1 MAFPSSEVKKLIQ
14 DIKQDTLLS
23 PQKIAD
29 RIGVTK
35 SAIYNILNERYETVR
50 SHLVESL
57 CVEFNYSYK
66 VEDDLPHFY
75 KSGTEAETE
84 KLEHEIEEY
93 QNYDQILDKYNI
105 RNPAQLEKLLKIVMR
120 VFDLDELN
128 SEIIDNLYTFSS
140 GFLAAKWYRDN
151 S

>member
-14 DIKQDTLLS
+14 DIKQETLLS

-57 CVEFNYSYK
+57 CVEFDYSYR
-66 VEDDLPHFY
+66 VEDGVPHFY
-75 KSGTEAETE
+75 KAGGEEETE
-84 KLEHEIEEY
+84 ELEWDIEEY
-93 QNYDQILDKYNI
+93 QNFDQILDEYNI
-105 RNPAQLEKLLKIVMR
+105 TSPEQLEKVLKTVMR

-128 SEIIDNLYTFSS
+128 AEKIENLYTFSS
-140 GFLAAKWYRDN
+140 GFLAAKWYRNN

>member
-1 MAFPSSEVKKLIQ
+1 MAFPSSEIKKLIQ
-14 DIKQDTLLS
+14 NIKDETLLS

-57 CVEFNYSYK
+57 CVEFDYSYK
-66 VEDDLPHFY
+66 VEDGIPHFY
-75 KSGTEAETE
+75 KSGADSEDQE
-84 KLEHEIEEY
+84 LERDIEEY
-93 QNYDQILDKYNI
+93 QDYDQILDKYNI
-105 RNPAQLEKLLKIVMR
+105 NSPDDLEKVLKILMR
-120 VFDLDELN
+120 VFDLEQLN
-128 SEIIDNLYTFSS
+128 SEIIDNLYSFSS

>member
-57 CVEFNYSYK
+57 CVEFDYSYK
-66 VEDDLPHFY
+66 VEDGLPHFY
-75 KSGTEAETE
+75 KSEEE
-84 KLEHEIEEY
+84 DESEQLERDIEEY
-93 QNYDQILDKYNI
+93 QDYDQILDEYNI
-105 RNPAQLEKLLKIVMR
+105 ATPEQLEKVLKTVMR
-120 VFDLDELN
+120 VFDLDELD
-128 SEIIDNLYTFSS
+128 SEKIDNLYTFSS

>member
-14 DIKQDTLLS
+14 DIKQETLLS

-57 CVEFNYSYK
+57 CVEFDYSYK
-66 VEDDLPHFY
+66 VDDGLPYFY
-75 KSGTEAETE
+75 KSGGEDETE
-84 KLEHEIEEY
+84 ELERDIEEY
-93 QNYDQILDKYNI
+93 KNFDQILDEYNI
-105 RNPAQLEKLLKIVMR
+105 TSPEQLEKLLKTVLR
-120 VFDLDELN
+120 VFDLDDLN
-128 SEIIDNLYTFSS
+128 AEKIENLYTFSS

>member
-14 DIKQDTLLS
+14 DIKQETLLS

-57 CVEFNYSYK
+57 CVEFDYSYN
-66 VEDDLPHFY
+66 VEDGLPHFF
-75 KSGTEAETE
+75 KSGQENESE
-84 KLEHEIEEY
+84 KLERDIAVY
-93 QNYDQILDKYNI
+93 QDFDQILDEYNI
-105 RNPAQLEKLLKIVMR
+105 TSPDQLEKLLKTVMR
-120 VFDLDELN
+120 VFDIDELN
-128 SEIIDNLYTFSS
+128 EKIIENLYTFSS
-140 GFLAAKWYRDN
+140 GFLAAKWYRNDF
-151 S
+151 